1 MGPSVARVL
10 NERSAGGVLLVPFG
24 QSLLVALISLRGGGV
39 LALPK
44 GHIEAGEEP
53 PEAAK
58 RETREETG
66 LSGVLIAPLEEISYF
81 YWSRIQRARIAK
93 RVAFYLF
100 LYRSGSPAGH
110 DGEVEGVRFVPVDD
124 APGVLSYPGE
134 RRVMEGA
141 LAWLRTAGD
150 LGAGA
155 KEEPRRASAPHTPL
169 SALRGSPCTP

>member
-44 GHIEAGEEP
+44 GHIEAGEDA
-53 PEAAK
+53 PEAAA

-66 LSGVLIAPLEEISYF
+66 LAGVMIAPLEEISYF
-81 YWSRIQRARIAK
+81 YWSRIQRARISK

-100 LYRSGSPAGH
+100 LYRSGSPARH
-110 DGEVEGVRFVPVDD
+110 DAEVEGVRFVPVDE
-124 APGVLSYPGE
+124 APAALSYPGE

-150 LGAGA
+150 LSAGA
-155 KEEPRRASAPHTPL
+155 KEEPRRASEPHTPL

>member
-1 MGPSVARVL
+1 VARVL

-24 QSLLVALISLRGGGV
+24 QSLLVALISLRSGHV

-53 PEAAK
+53 HEAAA

-66 LSGVLIAPLEEISYF
+66 LSGVMITPLEEISYF
-81 YWSRIQRARIAK
+81 YWSRAQRARIAK

-100 LYRSGSPAGH
+100 LYRSGSPARH
-110 DGEVEGVRFVPVDD
+110 DAEVEGVRFVAVDD
-124 APGVLSYPGE
+124 APAALSYPGE

-141 LAWLRTAGD
+141 LAWLRAAGD
-150 LGAGA
+150 LSAGA
-155 KEEPRRASAPHTPL
+155 KEEPRRASAPQTPL
-169 SALRGSPCTP
+169 FALRGCPCTP